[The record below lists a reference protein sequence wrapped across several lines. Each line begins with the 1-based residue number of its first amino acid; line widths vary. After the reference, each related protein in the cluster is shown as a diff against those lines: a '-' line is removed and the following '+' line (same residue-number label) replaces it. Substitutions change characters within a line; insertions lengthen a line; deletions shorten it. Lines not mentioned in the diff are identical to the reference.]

1 MGTTEARKN
10 DSRNRGAKEIFMNGA
25 ANIRIHPSQFPDKVR
40 HDLLTS
46 LRTRKVNHKF
56 HYDSIKQTQKWLAL
70 HEAHS
75 PARYDNDC
83 LATYG
88 RAFAALASMVTAKS
102 VHVIGLGCGG
112 GQKDV
117 QLLKQLQGNNKKLFY
132 TASDVSVAMVLVARQ
147 AALDLVSA
155 DKCFALVCDL
165 AAAGELQEDLAASAP
180 PHTKRVVTFFG
191 MIPNFEPRQILP
203 KLTAL
208 VRPSDHLLLSANLA
222 PGQDYAGGVAKIL
235 PQYNNPLT
243 RDWLLALLYDL
254 GVEAGD
260 GELRFSVETAEQ
272 GLQRIVAQFHFHRT
286 RQIRVDRREFCFK
299 RNESIRLFFSYRYT
313 PARIRQWLGRHGL
326 TVTDEWITTS
336 GEEGIFLCQQA
347 S

>member
-1 MGTTEARKN
+1 
-10 DSRNRGAKEIFMNGA
+10 MNIT

-46 LRTRKVNHKF
+46 LRTRQVNHKF

-75 PARYDNDC
+75 PARYDKDC

-88 RAFAALASMVTAKS
+88 RAFAAVANLVTAKS

-117 QLLKQLQGNNKKLFY
+117 QLLEQLQGNNKKLFY

-147 AALDLVSA
+147 AALDRVSA
-155 DKCFALVCDL
+155 GQCFPLVCDL
-165 AAAGELQEDLAASAP
+165 AAAGELQPDLAASAP
-180 PHTKRVVTFFG
+180 RHTKRVVTFFG
-191 MIPNFEPRQILP
+191 MLPNFEPRQILT
-203 KLTAL
+203 KLAAL
-208 VRPSDHLLLSANLA
+208 VRPNDHLLLSANLA
-222 PGQDYAGGVAKIL
+222 PGQDYADGVAKIL
-235 PQYNNPLT
+235 PQYDNPLT
-243 RDWLLALLYDL
+243 RDWLMAFLYDL

-260 GELRFSVETAEQ
+260 GELRFAVETAGQ
-272 GLQRIVAQFHFHRT
+272 GLQRIVARFHFQGT
-286 RQIRVDRREFCFK
+286 RQISVDKQVFCFE

-313 PARIRQWLGRHGL
+313 PARVRQWLGRYGL
-326 TVTDEWITTS
+326 NVTNEWITTS
-336 GEEGIFLCQQA
+336 GEEGVFLCQQ
-347 S
+347 SS

>member
-1 MGTTEARKN
+1 MHIT
-10 DSRNRGAKEIFMNGA
+10 

-46 LRTRKVNHKF
+46 LRTRQVNHKF

-75 PARYDNDC
+75 PARYDKDC

-88 RAFAALASMVTAKS
+88 RAFAAVASLVTAKS

-117 QLLKQLQGNNKKLFY
+117 QLLEQLQGNNKKLFY

-147 AALDLVSA
+147 AALDRVSA
-155 DKCFALVCDL
+155 GQCFPLVCDL
-165 AAAGELQEDLAASAP
+165 AAAGELQPDLAASAP
-180 PHTKRVVTFFG
+180 RHTKRVVTFFG
-191 MIPNFEPRQILP
+191 MLPNFEPRQILP
-203 KLTAL
+203 KLAAL
-208 VRPSDHLLLSANLA
+208 VRPNDHLLLSANLA

-235 PQYNNPLT
+235 PQYDNPLT
-243 RDWLLALLYDL
+243 RDWLMAFLYDL

-260 GELRFSVETAEQ
+260 GELRFAVETAGQ
-272 GLQRIVAQFHFHRT
+272 GLQRIVARFHFQRT
-286 RQIRVDRREFCFK
+286 RQIRVDEQVFCFE

-313 PARIRQWLGRHGL
+313 PARVRQWLGRHGL
-326 TVTDEWITTS
+326 NVTDEWITTS
-336 GEEGIFLCQQA
+336 GEEGVFLCQQ
-347 S
+347 SS